1 MYSFISDRIT
11 IDIIIIIIIICYY
24 HAKQKGINALK
35 NKMENNEF

>member
-11 IDIIIIIIIICYY
+11 IDIIIIIIICYY